1 MSYFITGET
10 RPYVGSRGA
19 FGRVIP
25 NQEFMGA
32 EGGFG
37 ALEVAFRFSRLDLI
51 DRGIDG
57 GALNDL
63 TAALNWYPT
72 SNARVM
78 LNLIRA
84 KRVDTGLDP
93 VWIAQVRLQWAY

>member
-1 MSYFITGET
+1 MHPGIA
-10 RPYVGSRGA
+10 RPGLEGQSLRERLDKGPA
-19 FGRVIP
+19 
-25 NQEFMGA
+25 A

-37 ALEVAFRFSRLDLI
+37 ALEVAFRFSRLDLM

-63 TAALNWYPT
+63 TAAVNLYPT

-78 LNLIRA
+78 FNLIRA

-93 VWIAQVRLQWAY
+93 VWIAQIRLQWAY